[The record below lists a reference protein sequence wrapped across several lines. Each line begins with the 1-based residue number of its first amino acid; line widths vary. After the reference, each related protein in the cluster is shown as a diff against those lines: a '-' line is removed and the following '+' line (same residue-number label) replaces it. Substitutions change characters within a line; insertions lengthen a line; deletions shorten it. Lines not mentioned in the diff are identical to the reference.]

1 MLHVRLTGER
11 GGENENINFVTK
23 GERGV
28 VQNRIVEPEEIDR
41 EVFKMEIEKARAIA
55 YLVRTVSEIIAKNE
69 MEDRIA
75 ALENAILQEAS

>member
-1 MLHVRLTGER
+1 MKISTLLRKANAALC
-11 GGENENINFVTK
+11 
-23 GERGV
+23 
-28 VQNRIVEPEEIDR
+28 RIEALNPEEIDR

-75 ALENAILQEAS
+75 ALENALTQERAS

>member
-1 MLHVRLTGER
+1 MKISTLLRKANAALCKIESL
-11 GGENENINFVTK
+11 N
-23 GERGV
+23 
-28 VQNRIVEPEEIDR
+28 PEEIDR

>member
-1 MLHVRLTGER
+1 MKISTLLRKANAALCKIESL
-11 GGENENINFVTK
+11 N
-23 GERGV
+23 
-28 VQNRIVEPEEIDR
+28 PEEIDR

-75 ALENAILQEAS
+75 ALENAIMQERAS

>member
-1 MLHVRLTGER
+1 MKISTLLRKANAALCKIESL
-11 GGENENINFVTK
+11 N
-23 GERGV
+23 
-28 VQNRIVEPEEIDR
+28 PEEIDR

-75 ALENAILQEAS
+75 ALEGAILQEKAS

>member
-1 MLHVRLTGER
+1 MKISTLLRKANAALC
-11 GGENENINFVTK
+11 
-23 GERGV
+23 
-28 VQNRIVEPEEIDR
+28 RIEALNPEEIDR

-75 ALENAILQEAS
+75 ALENAIMQEKAS

>member
-1 MLHVRLTGER
+1 MKISTLLRKANAALCKIEALDP
-11 GGENENINFVTK
+11 N
-23 GERGV
+23 
-28 VQNRIVEPEEIDR
+28 EIDR

-75 ALENAILQEAS
+75 ALENAILQEKAS

>member
-1 MLHVRLTGER
+1 MKISTLLRKANAALCKIESL
-11 GGENENINFVTK
+11 N
-23 GERGV
+23 
-28 VQNRIVEPEEIDR
+28 PEEIDR

-75 ALENAILQEAS
+75 ALEAAILQEKAS

>member
-1 MLHVRLTGER
+1 MKISTLLRKANAALC
-11 GGENENINFVTK
+11 
-23 GERGV
+23 
-28 VQNRIVEPEEIDR
+28 RIESLNPEEIDR

-75 ALENAILQEAS
+75 SLENAITQEKAS

>member
-1 MLHVRLTGER
+1 MKISTLLRKANAALCKIESL
-11 GGENENINFVTK
+11 N
-23 GERGV
+23 
-28 VQNRIVEPEEIDR
+28 PEEIDR

-75 ALENAILQEAS
+75 ALENAILQERAS